1 MVSRKTTSLGV
12 NMPKHVDDPILGY
25 FAPPVRP
32 LEQTFLWGCEQDVAD
47 RCWRLFNIAHAYWVG
62 EFRDCS
68 EACRAVA
75 EVLGEADQWPI
86 EAWQEPIKPSKSGK
100 AGKAGKSGKSGKA
113 GKGFGQGGKR

>member
-32 LEQTFLWGCEQDVAD
+32 LEQTFLWGCEEDVAD

-75 EVLGEADQWPI
+75 EVLGDADQWPLALDALEAI
-86 EAWQEPIKPSKSGK
+86 EAWQEASKPIKP
-100 AGKAGKSGKSGKA
+100 
-113 GKGFGQGGKR
+113 GKGFGKGGKR